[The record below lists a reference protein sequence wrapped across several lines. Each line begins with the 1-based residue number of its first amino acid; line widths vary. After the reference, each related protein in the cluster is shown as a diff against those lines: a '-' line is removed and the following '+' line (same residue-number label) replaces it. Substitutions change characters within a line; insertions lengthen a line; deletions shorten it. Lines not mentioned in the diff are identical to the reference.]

1 MEQIICITENFVGWI
16 GITLVPVW
24 YRLFVSQ
31 ELCGCDWDSNG
42 FCEVQVIISQELCG
56 RIWTTLVHV
65 T

>member
-1 MEQIICITENFVGWI
+1 MGVI
-16 GITLVPVW
+16 G
-24 YRLFVSQ
+24 
-31 ELCGCDWDSNG
+31 DSNG